1 MRAANTM
8 PESNVS
14 EASET
19 RPAEIVTEVP
29 VPAPGGSVRVSFH
42 GISVA
47 VFNSGGKLY
56 ALEAECGHRKG
67 PLDQGRVVG
76 GAVVC
81 PWHGVRFN
89 LESGEVDGGNFFVR
103 RSSRPV
109 RAFVV
114 QAIEGRIALRE
125 RGNPV
130 GPSSAPIGS
139 TIVAT
144 TVGRP
149 EGSG

>member
-1 MRAANTM
+1 M
-8 PESNVS
+8 PESNES
-14 EASET
+14 EANET
-19 RPAEIVTEVP
+19 RLLETVTEVP

-81 PWHGVRFN
+81 PWHGARFN

-109 RAFVV
+109 RTFVV
-114 QAIEGRIALRE
+114 QAVEGRIALGE
-125 RGNPV
+125 RCDPV
-130 GPSSAPIGS
+130 GPSSASTGS
-139 TIVAT
+139 PVVAAA
-144 TVGRP
+144 VGRP

>member
-1 MRAANTM
+1 MKALITM

-19 RPAEIVTEVP
+19 QPLEIVTEAP
-29 VPAPGGSVRVSFH
+29 VPAPGGSVRVAFH

-56 ALEAECGHRKG
+56 ALDAECGHRKG

-81 PWHGVRFN
+81 PWHGVSFK

-103 RSSRPV
+103 RSSRSV
-109 RAFVV
+109 RTFVV
-114 QAIEGRIALRE
+114 QAVEGRIALGE
-125 RGNPV
+125 RCDPV
-130 GPSSAPIGS
+130 GPRLAPIGS
-139 TIVAT
+139 PIVAA
-144 TVGRP
+144 TVGP
-149 EGSG
+149 